1 MIIQDV
7 MTRDVCA
14 CGALGRHAQV
24 ERAQLMW
31 ECDCGCVPVFDRSGV
46 VCGMVTDR
54 DICMAA
60 YTQGLPLDQIAVRT
74 AMSPRL
80 HACRPE
86 ATVEEAQTLMRRN
99 KVRRAPI
106 VDSDH
111 LVGDRL
117 LSADLVVRA
126 PHDRTC
132 KPELRPEVL
141 MRPRLRSSLGAER
154 RSGRACVGRRFDHLR
169 HAGSMTRKG
178 VASPRATPFDKRR
191 VRASA
196 ESSVDR
202 TAARR

>member
-14 CGALGRHAQV
+14 CGAEDTLSRA
-24 ERAQLMW
+24 AQLMW

-60 YTQGLPLDQIAVRT
+60 YTQGLPLHQIAVRT

-111 LVGDRL
+111 LVGIVS
-117 LSADLVVRA
+117 LSDLVVRA
-126 PHDRTC
+126 PHDRTQ
-132 KPELRPEVL
+132 PELRPEVL
-141 MRPRLRSSLGAER
+141 MHTLEIISAPNDVRDAPAS
-154 RSGRACVGRRFDHLR
+154 D
-169 HAGSMTRKG
+169 G
-178 VASPRATPFDKRR
+178 VSTTYGTP
-191 VRASA
+191 AP
-196 ESSVDR
+196 
-202 TAARR
+202 